1 MDTDAKTG
9 LNAQK
14 SVTKKATGNFVQN
27 KITNIVKPK
36 TCIWPRFNKCW
47 RNIGE
52 RPEQIEEILNELRR
66 QV

>member
-27 KITNIVKPK
+27 KIINIVKPK
-36 TCIWPRFNKCW
+36 PESDQDLINV
-47 RNIGE
+47 GE
-52 RPEQIEEILNELRR
+52 T
-66 QV
+66 